1 MSVKFKLL
9 KRKNLGNDKDLF
21 PEKIYAR
28 EVTTDKIEFEYLLDE
43 IAEAGIPSSQVKAVI
58 DRMNFLIRKHLA
70 AGHIVQFGE
79 FGNFRY
85 CVGSTGATT
94 EKDFDTE
101 LIRSPRIVFHPGST
115 LQKARKNAV
124 FQRMELK
131 TTEENSDPEGDEEN
145 PESF

>member
-1 MSVKFKLL
+1 MSVKFRLL
-9 KRKNLGNDKDLF
+9 KRKNLGKDKEQF

-28 EVTTDKIEFEYLLDE
+28 EVTTDKIEFDYLLDE

-85 CVGSTGATT
+85 CIGSTGAVT
-94 EKDFDTE
+94 EEDFDAE
-101 LIRSPRIVFHPGST
+101 LIKQPRIAFYPGAT
-115 LQKARKNAV
+115 LQKARKSAD
-124 FQRMELK
+124 FKRLELK
-131 TTEENSDPEGDEEN
+131 VEEEKEEEEG
-145 PESF
+145 SF